1 MSTFGQ
7 KGKTV
12 IANGRVVL
20 PDGIAK
26 ANLLLENGH
35 IRALFDGACAPSEDM
50 DVIDA
55 SGRIVMPGVIDTHNH
70 MGDPGPYNYRE
81 DWLCGSQSA
90 ASGGI
95 TTICDMPLPSEP
107 ATINRENFEKKVE
120 TARRSSVVDFA
131 LWGGLIPDSIPD
143 MPEMDKLGCIGFKGF
158 MCFATKE
165 YPRITDGY
173 LVEGM
178 RRAATFNGLIALHA
192 ENAEAADFGCRH
204 YSAIGCKDEAR
215 FDDAR
220 PWWTEYDADQRIA
233 VFAKATGARVLVCH
247 TTIHQGAKL
256 LRDARNDGAR
266 IYIETCP
273 HYLIFDHDVLREKK
287 SFAKCTPPFRGRQN
301 IEELWNYVL
310 DGTIDVLGSDHG
322 PFTDE
327 EKVRQGDFWQEY
339 CGFGC
344 NDVMLAAMITEGVHK
359 RGMSWTRL
367 AQLTSGNA
375 ARMLG
380 LSPRKGSLAPG
391 ADADIILIDP
401 EREWTY
407 DGLRSFSKTKSDKG
421 PYQGMRLKGKVT
433 DTFVRGV
440 HVYQEGKILCG
451 PGCGQ
456 LVESRR
462 GTL

>member
-1 MSTFGQ
+1 MNTFGQ
-7 KGKTV
+7 KSK
-12 IANGRVVL
+12 IAIVNGQVVL
-20 PDGIAK
+20 PDGIANI
-26 ANLLLENGH
+26 NLLLENGR
-35 IRALFDGACAPSEDM
+35 ISALFDGAYEPEADVE
-50 DVIDA
+50 VIDA
-55 SGRIVMPGVIDTHNH
+55 AGRIVMPGVIDTHNH

-81 DWLCGSQSA
+81 DWFCGSQSA

-95 TTICDMPLPSEP
+95 TTICDMPLPSVP
-107 ATINRENFEKKVE
+107 ATINRENFEKKVQV
-120 TARRSSVVDFA
+120 AQRNSVVDFA

-143 MPEMDKLGCIGFKGF
+143 MPEMNDLGCVGFKGF

-173 LVEGM
+173 LVDGM
-178 RRAATFNGLIALHA
+178 RQAAAFNGLIALHA
-192 ENAEAADFGCRH
+192 ENAEAADFGCKH
-204 YSAIGCKDEAR
+204 YSAIGCQDEAM

-256 LRDARNDGAR
+256 LRDARNDGAHL
-266 IYIETCP
+266 YIETCP
-273 HYLIFDHDVLREKK
+273 HYLIFDRTVLREKK
-287 SFAKCTPPFRGRQN
+287 SFAKCTPPFRSRENVEQ
-301 IEELWNYVL
+301 LWNYVL

-327 EKVRQGDFWQEY
+327 EKVQQGDFWQEY

-375 ARMLG
+375 AKILG
-380 LSPRKGSLAPG
+380 LSPRKGTLTPG
-391 ADADIILIDP
+391 ADADIIFIDP
-401 EREWTY
+401 QRQWTY
-407 DGLRSFSKTKSDKG
+407 DGLQSFSKTKSAKG
-421 PYQGMRLKGKVT
+421 PYQGMALKGKVT
-433 DTFVRGV
+433 DTFVRGI
-440 HVYQEGKILCG
+440 HVYHEGAILCEA
-451 PGCGQ
+451 GCGR

-462 GTL
+462 